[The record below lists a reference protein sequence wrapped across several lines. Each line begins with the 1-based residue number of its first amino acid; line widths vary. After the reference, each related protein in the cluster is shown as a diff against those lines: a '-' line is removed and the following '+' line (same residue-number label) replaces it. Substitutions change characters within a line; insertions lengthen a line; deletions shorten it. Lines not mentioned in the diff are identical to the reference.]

1 MYRRAMRLLDRL
13 LRRGEFSDVV
23 SVPLDHYVETFPSER
38 LLAVA
43 GARASLETA
52 GIVSTGMAAIV
63 LRTQEMVDEVVA
75 TDNIEPLVRSLLRA
89 PLSLRGSWVDD
100 EHYWL
105 ALGPAG
111 LDELAEV
118 TNEACLEILVH
129 RYRQL
134 LADVVFPFRESEGA
148 ERSVFLIFN
157 TRFDVWWPFVPVA
170 GSDGADALARD
181 LEFEGQL
188 QLKLRDALHIVTI
201 AGGWPFPEAPF

>member
-1 MYRRAMRLLDRL
+1 
-13 LRRGEFSDVV
+13 
-23 SVPLDHYVETFPSER
+23 VPLYHYVETFPSER

-170 GSDGADALARD
+170 GSDGADAPARD